1 MFRCSHLSY
10 VERSFFG
17 FTTISPQSLD
27 LLLLGH
33 WFGHAVP
40 SRISCLRE
48 WMRLAS
54 MPSLRRSL
62 NGSIKP
68 AMQTLGISN
77 HEDPK
82 EFVRTNTHHAELDT
96 HIVYNSGY

>member
-1 MFRCSHLSY
+1 
-10 VERSFFG
+10 
-17 FTTISPQSLD
+17 
-27 LLLLGH
+27 
-33 WFGHAVP
+33 
-40 SRISCLRE
+40 
-48 WMRLAS
+48 